1 MFAVEV
7 CSLPTTGGATGV
19 AVAALF
25 LLVLGLIVARWVR
38 ASAGRVS
45 IVAVV
50 PILLLG
56 IGAATTQPSSTSCD
70 SSTVTTTVPSVTT
83 TVPSVTTPVPEVTT
97 TVPLVTTPPTTS
109 APVKSNLIL
118 QIDTA
123 LLPLVQVGSV
133 STLSTGFVYELGL
146 FGVVDVHVDWG
157 DGSVSN
163 VNIAGP
169 FAHTYASTGQYTITV
184 SGSLTG
190 FGQAEGFPMSS
201 LSGAEYLTAVT
212 SFGDLGIESMSF
224 AFYGSNN
231 LIDVPTALPATVTD
245 LPWMFFFATSFNR
258 DIGSWDTSRVTRMN
272 AMFSG
277 ATSFNRNIGSWDTS
291 KVTRMSGMFGDA
303 SSFNQSLNSWD
314 TSKVTHMNAMF
325 YGATSFNQGLNWD
338 TGSVTNMFSMFDG
351 ATSFNQALNWDTS
364 KVTDMRSMFYGATSF
379 NQGLNWDTGS
389 VTDMS
394 EMFYGAT
401 SFNQGLNWDTSK
413 VTTMYLMFNGASSF
427 NQSLNWVTSS
437 VTIMNSMFAGATSFN
452 QSLNSWVTSKVTTMY
467 LMFAGATSFDQNL
480 GAWDVGEVADMSGML
495 SGTALS
501 VANYDATLIGWAGQP
516 TRQSF
521 VGVGASGLSYGSLGA
536 NARQLLTCN
545 SSWLFSGDY
554 PLLESTSV
562 DSDQI
567 VAAGC

>member
-1 MFAVEV
+1 MFSVEV
-7 CSLPTTGGATGV
+7 CPLPTTGGATGV
-19 AVAALF
+19 AVAAVF
-25 LLVLGLIVARWVR
+25 LLVLGVIVARWTR

-45 IVAVV
+45 FVAVV
-50 PILLLG
+50 PFLLLG
-56 IGAATTQPSSTSCD
+56 IGAVSAQSSSTSCD
-70 SSTVTTTVPSVTT
+70 SSSVSTTVPEVTTSVPSATTSVPSVTTSVPSVTT
-83 TVPSVTTPVPEVTT
+83 TSTTLA
-97 TVPLVTTPPTTS
+97 PLNQ
-109 APVKSNLIL
+109 NLIL
-118 QIDTA
+118 EIDIPEDIQGDSISA
-123 LLPLVQVGSV
+123 
-133 STLSTGFVYELGL
+133 LSTGFVYELGL
-146 FGVVDVHVDWG
+146 FGVVDVHIDWG
-157 DGSVSN
+157 DGSPDSDV
-163 VNIAGP
+163 VAAGP
-169 FAHTYASTGQYTITV
+169 IAHTYASTGQYTITV

-190 FGQAEGFPMSS
+190 FGQAEGFPMTS

-364 KVTDMRSMFYGATSF
+364 KVTDMRSMFYGATLF
-379 NQGLNWDTGS
+379 NQGLYWDTGS

-480 GAWDVGEVADMSGML
+480 GAWDVGKVVDMSGML